1 MKRMQAFFMV
11 VRYVPRVLREEF
23 VNVGVVLSCP
33 EANFQ
38 DIQTLQSFGDDSKA
52 KLLDGDGL
60 FVRHTITKLRN
71 TLQGKTLQTMLGEK
85 LSPEGE
91 LSLEGMTAL
100 HHAYCNNIQF
110 SLPRTVLTGNPKETL
125 YELYTEYVGEQRIKA
140 ELKAIT
146 RTVIRRKVSSIFS
159 QQGLFDLGVTED
171 WPLPIPT
178 EPVVDL
184 AYKNEVWHCYQAISF
199 VVRERDFTTLANSYR
214 TIARDARESNAEVSD
229 AHFTALVHRP
239 KNTSDKVRSLE
250 AALKHDG
257 IDVADYMEA
266 AEIAKDIRKH
276 LEPPTL
282 QPLVS

>member
-146 RTVIRRKVSSIFS
+146 RTVKV
-159 QQGLFDLGVTED
+159 
-171 WPLPIPT
+171 W
-178 EPVVDL
+178 
-184 AYKNEVWHCYQAISF
+184 
-199 VVRERDFTTLANSYR
+199 
-214 TIARDARESNAEVSD
+214 
-229 AHFTALVHRP
+229 
-239 KNTSDKVRSLE
+239 
-250 AALKHDG
+250 
-257 IDVADYMEA
+257 
-266 AEIAKDIRKH
+266 
-276 LEPPTL
+276 
-282 QPLVS
+282 